1 MRTDLVAQ
9 LAPAV
14 DGVRLTLHV
23 LAAAVWIG
31 GQVTV
36 AALVPT
42 ARQLGGDAPRRLAL
56 AFSRVSWPA
65 YFVLLVTGV
74 WNVTAVDTGQS
85 STWQAVLGLKIG
97 VVVLAGVAAWLHGR
111 ARRPRALAWWGALT
125 ALSSVAALALGVF
138 LAG

>member
-1 MRTDLVAQ
+1 MRTALLAQ
-9 LAPAV
+9 LAPAI

-23 LAAAVWIG
+23 FAAAVWIG
-31 GQVTV
+31 GQATV

-42 ARQLGGDAPRRLAL
+42 ARQLSGDAPRRLAL

-65 YFVLLVTGV
+65 YFVLLITGI

-85 STWQAVLGLKIG
+85 STWEAVLGVKVG
-97 VVVLAGVAAWLHGR
+97 VVVLAGIAAWLHGR
-111 ARRPRALAWWGALT
+111 ARRPKALAWWGGLS
-125 ALSSVAALALGVF
+125 ALSSVAALVLGVF